1 MLDIIFELI
10 LNGAIE
16 AVGSKKVPIVF
27 RIALALVLL
36 IFIYGV
42 CGLLTYVGIE
52 TGNTALAVLGVLL
65 LVIFTVLIISKV
77 KNHKQKEE

>member
-16 AVGSKKVPIVF
+16 AVGSKKVPIAF

-42 CGLLTYVGIE
+42 CGLLIYVGIE
-52 TGNTALAVLGVLL
+52 TGNMALAVLGVLL

-77 KNHKQKEE
+77 KNHKPKEE